1 MKQLVRMTM
10 TSPQAIVQSALLLV
24 YATAIVFLV
33 RSLIDQS
40 H

>member
-1 MKQLVRMTM
+1 MKKLVRMTI
-10 TSPQAIVQSALLLV
+10 TNPQAVVQLALLLV
-24 YATAIVFLV
+24 YATAIAFLV